1 MSALTEDVAKARL
14 AERGLAVPQGIV
26 ARSIEEAR
34 ESTSALAGDVVV
46 KALVPIGGRGKAG
59 AIRIAR
65 DADARVEAA
74 ASLLGANVRGHIV
87 DAVYLEA
94 RIDIVEEYFL
104 CFTFRG
110 DQAEVLASTEGGVDI
125 EEVVRTNPDAC
136 VMEPLDLVEGLSPW
150 GAMELWLR
158 AGLRGPG
165 LPAVAAV
172 TSRLYEA
179 FRACDALTLEINP
192 LVVDRKGDVH
202 VVGAMM
208 AVDDAAAYRHP
219 EWSAI
224 GAVLPANPRE
234 RAVEIANAAQAGGE
248 ARYVELDGDIGLLV
262 GGGGAGLYIHDL
274 VLELGGRPANHC
286 VTPPTSA
293 DDAKLKAVL
302 RAIFGNPKVRG
313 VLVGFN
319 FAQMARTD
327 VRVRAL
333 VDVIDELRVDTAEVP
348 VVIRLFG
355 AGEDVSRALTEGL
368 PNVHYVPRGT
378 SLAQAA
384 ALIVQLTARP
394 AGASAA

>member
-1 MSALTEDVAKARL
+1 MSALTEDVTKARL
-14 AERGLAVPQGIV
+14 AARGLPVPQGIV
-26 ARSIEEAR
+26 ARSVQAAR
-34 ESTSALAGDVVV
+34 DSMAALAGDVVV

-65 DADARVEAA
+65 DADARAGA
-74 ASLLGANVRGHIV
+74 TASLLGSDVRGHTV
-87 DAVYLEA
+87 NAVYLEA
-94 RIDIVEEYFL
+94 KVEIAAEYFL
-104 CFTFRG
+104 SFTFRG
-110 DQAEVLASTEGGVDI
+110 DRPEVLASTQGGVDI
-125 EEVVRTNPDAC
+125 EEVIRADLDAC
-136 VMEPLDLVEGLSPW
+136 IVAPLDLVTGLAPW
-150 GAMELWLR
+150 DAMDLWLR
-158 AGLRGPG
+158 AGLTGPA

-172 TSRLYEA
+172 TSRLYDA

-192 LVVDRKGDVH
+192 LVVDRNGDVQI
-202 VVGAMM
+202 VGAMM

-219 EWSAI
+219 EWSSSA
-224 GAVLPANPRE
+224 GDLPENPRE
-234 RAVEIANAAQAGGE
+234 RAVEIANAAQASGE

-293 DDAKLKAVL
+293 DDTKLKAVI

-313 VLVGFN
+313 VLIGFN

-327 VRVRAL
+327 IRVRAL
-333 VDVIDELRVDTAEVP
+333 VDILDELRVDTTQLP

-355 AGEDVSRALTEGL
+355 AGEETSRALTAAL

-384 ALIVQLTARP
+384 ALIVRLI
-394 AGASAA
+394 AATPKANAA